1 MAHDRSLSRTAFFD
15 LTLTL
20 EIWIEYDPHPTYLE
34 DYYPTLQSPFCSH
47 SFSPS
52 ALPVCT
58 CRSFHFGSGRL
69 AKPCSALHDEAID
82 IYRDIENNPRTI
94 ARHVSIILKTSPNT
108 GEHTVIWTPTW
119 FIEKVEKPAAK
130 TRHNEDHYLGQDG
143 RSVCSHYSR

>member
-20 EIWIEYDPHPTYLE
+20 EIWIEYDPHLFRRLLSYTSE
-34 DYYPTLQSPFCSH
+34 FFCSH
-47 SFSPS
+47 FFSPS

-82 IYRDIENNPRTI
+82 IIYRDIENNPRTI
-94 ARHVSIILKTSPNT
+94 ARHISIILKTSPNT
-108 GEHTVIWTPTW
+108 GAHTVIWTPTW
-119 FIEKVEKPAAK
+119 FIEKVEKAAAN

-143 RSVCSHYSR
+143 RSVCSH